1 MTVRRFCTAL
11 VLVAFIVALVPSPAA
26 ALPDRSELAEL
37 GRPWL
42 TSFVT
47 ALAWVHDAAAEALA
61 SFVPAQGA
69 TITGNG
75 GA

>member
-1 MTVRRFCTAL
+1 MTVRRFCTAWI
-11 VLVAFIVALVPSPAA
+11 LVAFIVALAPTPAA

-42 TSFVT
+42 APLVSAFVW
-47 ALAWVHDAAAEALA
+47 LRDSAAEALM

-75 GA
+75 GK